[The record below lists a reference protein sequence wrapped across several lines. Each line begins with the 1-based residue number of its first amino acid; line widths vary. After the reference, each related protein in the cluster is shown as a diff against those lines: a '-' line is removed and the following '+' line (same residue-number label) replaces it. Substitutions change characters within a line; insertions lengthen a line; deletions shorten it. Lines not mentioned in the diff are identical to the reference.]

1 MQVLRQHCAYLSFIT
16 EGVPLL
22 EAAVLC
28 PEGSVEERLICR
40 SERINRK

>member
-28 PEGSVEERLICR
+28 PEGSVEERLLIR
-40 SERINRK
+40 PKDI